1 MATLQLHGCAPE
13 PLGDYLKAL
22 GVFRLVSEQISAE
35 VRCWWKHGVFH
46 LWLPD
51 NASFRIPAGEAGSSC
66 PVPWDEAARR
76 AWLETFLLE
85 ACEFS
90 PFLAPWQKNTAVLP
104 YDRQKKAAK
113 KAKAGEQ
120 GKKTIDRDRAAQRA
134 LSAVLQ
140 HSGPG
145 TSAYRSAIRDF
156 AHEFSLTVSSDMTKW
171 VDELKGIDDPPLF
184 EALNTESEQGR
195 NIGRKSAAQARLI
208 ERTRNASDDRRVT
221 TWLDTVGHPKISTNR
236 FRKERQWFSLL
247 GDGAAEG
254 SGGMIMRLYTALAD
268 VLSRR
273 SADARQWL
281 ATALW
286 GVPGNGNLSY
296 AYSIGLFYPSRKE
309 TPNSGQGFESGCR
322 GAAWDVVLLFE
333 GVLLF
338 AGSMARRMNARKATP
353 AFPFYCA
360 SSLGGNPAAGATEI
374 EGSPKGI
381 SSGEAWCPVWNQ
393 PATLRD
399 LTALF
404 SEGRIQVSGH
414 DARLATQFVRAL
426 GRHGCD
432 RGIAAFQRY
441 GLLRRSG
448 SFGKKDQTSTLA
460 VPLGLY
466 GVSPDSDLELLN
478 DVLDYEEGVLDA
490 SGRWAIVNSDS
501 QPRRIVAAR
510 RRLEEAIFDA
520 SRVGLQS
527 HRAEDAELTTDLPVR
542 LMKVAVAVAALECEC
557 AITDGRIHDREGK
570 MPDRKDGPNVPCAPS
585 LSYDWLR
592 LKHVAPS
599 NPPKLADLWDD
610 GTTEWRLARA
620 VGTICAWGKRS
631 EHSRRPEA
639 SAVGPIRENLV
650 RAVRAEQGAS
660 WKWEPESGRAVW
672 LRGHDILI
680 NCASVLQRRLI
691 DAHAGSG
698 KGLPLFSPYGAGP
711 SELLALWQGEM
722 DDGRLGELLHAFAL
736 IRPWRP
742 IKVTTPG
749 VVGDVV
755 FKDGNSNSDNTAFHA
770 DSDDQ
775 ADMTSAW
782 LARLDAAAQLPRA
795 YALLKLCFLGGRLPP
810 RPGQARNGAE
820 PHAPGNLHILD
831 LLMAGRGEE
840 ACTAAARRL
849 HEVGYPPLF
858 ATSRSFSAGFVL
870 STADCCRLAGLLLVP
885 ITFAADL
892 ARLIIRPTREDNDD
906 RSTIAEHATV

>member
-51 NASFRIPAGEAGSSC
+51 NAICRTPTGEAGSFC
-66 PVPWDEAARR
+66 PIPSDEAARR

-120 GKKTIDRDRAAQRA
+120 GKKTIDRDRAAQEA
-134 LSAVLQ
+134 LSVVLQ

-145 TSAYRSAIRDF
+145 TRAYRSAIRGF

-171 VDELKGIDDPPLF
+171 VDELKGIDDPRLF

-208 ERTRNASDDRRVT
+208 ERTRNASDDHRVT
-221 TWLDTVGHPKISTNR
+221 TWLDTVGHPKVSANR
-236 FRKERQWFSLL
+236 FGKERQWFSLL

-286 GVPGNGNLSY
+286 GVPGDGHLSD
-296 AYSIGLFYPSRKE
+296 AYSIGLFYPARKE
-309 TPNSGQGFESGCR
+309 TPNSGQGFGSKR
-322 GAAWDVVLLFE
+322 LGAAWDVVLLFE

-338 AGSMARRMNARKATP
+338 AGSMARRMTARRATP
-353 AFPFYCA
+353 AFPFFCM
-360 SSLGGNPAAGATEI
+360 SSLGGNPAAGPTEI
-374 EGSPKGI
+374 EGSQGSI
-381 SSGEAWCPVWNQ
+381 SSGEIWCPIWSQ

-399 LTALF
+399 LAGFF
-404 SEGRIQVSGH
+404 SEGRMQVSGR
-414 DARLATQFVRAL
+414 DTRLATQFVRAL

-432 RGIAAFQRY
+432 RGVAAFQRY
-441 GLLRRSG
+441 GLLQRSG
-448 SFGKKDQTSTLA
+448 SGDHISTLA

-466 GVSPDSDLELLN
+466 NVTPNSDLEILDDVFDYEN
-478 DVLDYEEGVLDA
+478 DVLGA
-490 SGRWAIVNSDS
+490 SGPRAVVTSDS
-501 QPRRIVAAR
+501 QPRRIISAR
-510 RRLEEAIFDA
+510 QRLEEAIFDTA
-520 SRVGLQS
+520 RTGLES
-527 HRAEDAELTTDLPVR
+527 NKAESIEQTTDLR
-542 LMKVAVAVAALECEC
+542 LNLMNVAVAVAALEREC

-570 MPDRKDGPNVPCAPS
+570 MPDRRDGPNVPSAPS

-592 LKHVAPS
+592 LKHTTPS
-599 NPPKLADLWDD
+599 EPPKLADLWDD
-610 GTTEWRLARA
+610 GTAEWRLARA
-620 VGTICAWGKRS
+620 MGTICAWGKKSDRSRRS
-631 EHSRRPEA
+631 EP

-650 RAVRAEQGAS
+650 RVARSEQRAF
-660 WKWEPESGRAVW
+660 WNWEPESRRAVW
-672 LRGHDILI
+672 LWGRDVLT
-680 NCASVLQRRLI
+680 NCGSVLQRRLG
-691 DAHAGSG
+691 DAQAGSG
-698 KGLPLFSPYGAGP
+698 NGLPLFSPYGVGAN
-711 SELLALWQGEM
+711 ELLALWQGHV

-736 IRPWRP
+736 IRPWRRM
-742 IKVTTPG
+742 KVTTPE
-749 VVGDVV
+749 VAGDDVAV
-755 FKDGNSNSDNTAFHA
+755 ENGDSK
-770 DSDDQ
+770 SDDLAFDAPSDGR
-775 ADMTSAW
+775 ADTTSDW
-782 LARLDAAAQLPRA
+782 LARLDAAAQLQRA

-810 RPGQARNGAE
+810 RPGQARSGDE
-820 PHAPGNLHILD
+820 PHAPGNLHILN
-831 LLMAGRGEE
+831 LLMAGRDEE

-849 HEVGYPPLF
+849 HAVGYPPLF
-858 ATSRSFSAGFVL
+858 ATSQSFSAGFAL
-870 STADCCRLAGLLLVP
+870 STADCRRLAGLLLVP
-885 ITFAADL
+885 ITFTADL
-892 ARLIIRPTREDNDD
+892 ARLIIKPTREDHERAKID
-906 RSTIAEHATV
+906 EHATV